1 MACSSSRG
9 SSRPARA
16 VSRSSRGYA
25 RLWCVPSLPL
35 RVALYPGSFDPLT
48 MGHVDIIQ
56 RGSALF
62 DTIIVA
68 VLENVSKEPLFTVKE
83 RIEMIQDTFK
93 TSDNVEAA
101 AFSGLL
107 VEYAAARKA
116 STIVRGIRAISDF
129 EYEFQMALMNRRLAP
144 TIETVFMMPAEE
156 YSYVS
161 SRIVKEVASLGGKV
175 TGLVPEGV
183 EARLLERVRER

>member
-1 MACSSSRG
+1 
-9 SSRPARA
+9 
-16 VSRSSRGYA
+16 
-25 RLWCVPSLPL
+25 
-35 RVALYPGSFDPLT
+35 

-68 VLENVSKEPLFTVKE
+68 VLENVSKKPLFTVSE
-83 RIEMIQDTFK
+83 RVEMIQDTFK
-93 TSDNVEAA
+93 TSENVEAD

-129 EYEFQMALMNRRLAP
+129 ENEFQMALMNRRLAP

-183 EARLLERVRER
+183 EAWLLERVRKS